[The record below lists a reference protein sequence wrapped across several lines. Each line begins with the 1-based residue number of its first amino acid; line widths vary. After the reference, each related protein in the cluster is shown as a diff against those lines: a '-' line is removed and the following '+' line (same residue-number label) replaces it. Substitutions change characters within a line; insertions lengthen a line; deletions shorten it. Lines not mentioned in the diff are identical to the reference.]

1 MEKRSINT
9 LRRFVAALLC
19 VTMLLPVIAVPGFA
33 TEETGDEDLIVVESS
48 DPTADPDETVTEGTL
63 SEDTELTGTEEAGN
77 ETKATTGG
85 TTPNAVV
92 FAASDIQWVK
102 DSDSSKDDVS
112 KGKTVMINIIDSIK
126 NAGYTGSY
134 AVTHAIFCGDYSK
147 NGKDYD
153 NKVDVTKNNAGVTGV
168 HDVLTSSEDGFGLVS
183 NLNDNRGSDQVIYV
197 QGNHDPDNTIGLD
210 AFGANDTEHFGVFVI
225 HEDNFPWK
233 QGDSDY
239 SGDSSAT
246 VTATANELTA
256 YFEERIANRDN
267 RPVFIAAHIP
277 LHYSVRCKNAWGGDN
292 MHANKIVDVLNR
304 YADKLTIIYL
314 FAHNHSA
321 IQNGYTGAY
330 DDYLGGAAVYLPA
343 GSKMLVPQGAIDTKA
358 ETTIKFTY
366 MNTGYI
372 GPYGGTC
379 ETQQSSAVFEIYE
392 DKVVVQRYGEDGAV
406 NLKDAGENAIS
417 GTSNNTTVYTNDDAE
432 SIIQLPNIFQLEM
445 PDEALLA
452 TGKTSSVAI
461 TGVAGKS
468 YSVEWV
474 SGDENIATVA
484 ADENDPLK
492 ATITAVNAGTVTIT
506 ATITETGTQTRAL
519 GDVTV
524 KTMTVTVADTPLVT
538 LATAGEHTFY
548 VFTDHDE
555 NGNPEGNDWKAD
567 TSARYFFV
575 SQDRGNPTAGRFMA
589 LHHNKQLDTAEGD
602 IMGSDGA
609 AWREVNA
616 KPVNVMELPIE
627 GDNLLVVDTANMS
640 ATDLSYITWQFA
652 RATKAYSTASG
663 ADTNNRFSDSYN
675 WYQIYPSHQSGVA
688 IESRQCLMLT
698 RGQQSGFNAL
708 THDPDNDGLCMFQG
722 SHFGWRMVNES
733 TNTGLISNPHYG
745 SVEDRKFAFYYD
757 PIQADFTTYYI
768 GSPDRTMGY
777 RTYLYKETKVTLTSD
792 IVAYMAD
799 TNGAVSKGVGLD
811 AGTGDVICISSDD
824 EIVKVPVTL
833 QMLSG
838 TFDTATAGTYTGL
851 TVTYAGKVI
860 TSNYTLTVNDATT
873 LIKNHGGMFRSSIYR
888 LVNEMI
894 PGRHYMIVDSA
905 EAGLAHAM
913 GAHAQG
919 SGSQGSGSDWSA
931 ISAHDVLIQSFRVG
945 GKNELLIDSTTY
957 SGYADQ
963 PLAYPMRENGY
974 AWDINATP
982 HTDSYEKA
990 IRLVWTPSVIQSTR
1004 NPYSASQ
1011 RYLTAI
1017 YADATRVNNG
1027 YRFLL
1032 NERDDG
1038 RLWQD
1043 DQGDLVLWFGGETS
1057 AKEEWK
1063 YLDSTGVVYA
1073 HAVRNLYYNIEAHNG
1088 NTYVDKMF
1096 CVETSTL
1103 AAENPAALARRTWMY
1118 ELTDDI
1124 DTITGRLDD
1133 SIGRVANGCNA
1144 SAPTGD
1150 YILVETFK
1158 NDGTIELVKV
1168 PVTVSM
1174 LSKGATTSANCAV
1187 DTSTDGTYE
1196 GLTLTYQGEVIT
1208 ENYTLVVA
1216 TSVDDNYPEFPDEG
1230 AVKIDKQ
1237 LDTTQ
1242 FDYLNTGAATIDLSV
1257 TGIPSQTGVD
1267 IVFILDTSSSM
1278 TDCIHNVDNGSYCST
1293 CGKTVSYSISRL
1305 KLLED
1310 TMANTLKKL
1319 RTPVDGYDPDIDVA
1333 VATFNG
1339 YIPIDANIRLNY
1351 ENRDKTGDTE
1361 CTDESRTTQCFN
1373 DRMDSSNVAL
1383 NFTSAAGLS
1392 DTDISNVINK
1402 LTTGSGT
1409 NYDRGMEYAYNL
1421 LKAKQE
1427 RDALNGETRQQ
1438 IVIFMSDGM
1447 PFQINYTMGNPFM
1460 IDWDNFL
1467 KGKTVTAVPREANS
1481 AILFNTYRNI
1491 GTTNWYDTS
1500 ESKWYNNQSTTI
1512 MWLAEAIKGDP
1523 SRRYQ
1528 IINPDLNISDPDI
1541 DSKNNIKM
1549 EYVSGLG
1556 ATIYTVGMGM
1566 AGNRRVTE
1574 AASHAVLSGIAS
1586 YDENGKRLYTDC
1598 TDATQFANTF
1608 DAITDTVRNAGN
1620 ASFTDQ
1626 MGEKFDLIYYKEK
1639 TITKADGT
1647 TDTIS
1652 FGDPK
1657 ITVNRYSL
1665 YYRNMVGETVD
1676 GVVVTENMV
1685 GTRRP
1690 IDPTVQETVT
1700 FSNDGTAAYSSAIG
1714 SSTNIMTAGV
1724 ICANTFFY
1732 NTTSEAV
1739 MIDHDG
1745 KADTAMISL
1754 DPECF
1759 YWKVGDIPQDEL
1771 VLSYPVYLTGSMEG
1785 TRPGGT
1791 YDTNTY
1797 AKLNYTNHLGNA
1809 CELSAESPKL
1819 PWNQATVGY
1828 GFYLVDKNGTPI
1840 INQTTGTTGSFERSV
1855 RVTKAVYQDFMLNSE
1870 GVSIEAATVLNM
1882 LPAGYLLF
1890 DQSAGYTVDLN
1901 SDGTGYYTIAAGRED
1916 GLKTTFVQGI
1926 GAVAVTGSGKVDTTA
1941 FVTSNTTVWFAV
1953 TANVLAV
1960 ADTVVVDYGLP
1971 VEIDVMG
1978 NEVLIGNN
1986 GTLEYVGPTSTF
1998 GEIEGSLNEHL
2009 QNLDVSTTAKFTTTS
2024 IDGAFGKAEVIKNT
2038 GDKNAKIRY
2047 TQTQMGMNKEETF
2060 VYAVNYTGQV
2070 GTQGYYYSTV
2080 TVIPATTIYYEDAF
2094 LTYTVRNNA
2103 DGSIITDEAVQWQAG
2118 EPNEG
2123 IQAEDRPG
2131 EFSKEGLDAN
2141 NLYGYD
2147 DAYANMNL
2155 YSMDAAHKV
2164 TVGQRTLSSGEE
2176 VETYATATFGFYGT
2190 GFDIVSVTSN
2200 KTGTIVVQVNG
2211 PTSNSYLVDT
2221 YYGYKYEDGQW
2232 VVDPSDADNALYQ
2245 IPVIKVEDL
2254 TYGKYDVTI
2263 SVYHAEL
2270 FDHEQ
2275 YDGTIYDFYLDAIR
2289 IYDPADDGADSDVI
2303 EDAYVADK
2311 EGWPSYEE
2319 LRNKLIAAGT
2329 FDALDDPNDSISGIV
2344 FIDNTL
2350 DANQN
2355 EVYTIG
2361 DYKNFGPNNEVYL
2374 APGQGI
2380 SFQLDAG
2387 SDKVAAIQLAMKSVN
2402 GATTAKV
2409 YDAQAE
2415 MADAVTDLQINTATE
2430 QYYDITKLNGRYA
2443 VILNTGSS
2451 ILSITNIKTTY
2462 LENPEGQS
2470 KVGFVM
2476 SRAIAAAALASLQDP
2491 DYSKPDTTELQ
2502 ISIGHTASLESDL
2515 RMNYRV
2521 KRSDLE
2527 GLDLTT
2533 AYLTVEKDVYPA
2545 YGEAY
2550 VDTLTLYP
2558 DLDAD
2563 SERLIFSLGGISA
2576 VEMGSELR
2584 AVLHILDSNG
2594 TEYTSKVDTMSILAY
2609 IRLCYQNAS
2618 YEEQPA
2624 LYRLLAD
2631 TLNYGAAAQRYFG
2644 RRTDCLVT
2652 DGMEAYLQYASAD
2665 FTEVPDAVKLVGE
2678 APAENVLVSKMGFAL
2693 NCAERTE
2700 LNVKLSL
2707 TGNADEI
2714 TAVKVTDGDGELLAT
2729 LTEFTQLSDG
2739 RLQVTYSGIKATQL
2753 RKMYY
2758 FTAYSGDTAVSATN
2772 GYSVEAFV
2780 TGCMKGSNAALAEL
2794 SRMCLYYGDSA
2805 AYYFNQQKG
2814 AENQ

>member
-1 MEKRSINT
+1 MEKRSINL
-9 LRRFVAALLC
+9 LRRFMAALLC
-19 VTMLLPVIAVPGFA
+19 LAMLLPLLTMPGFA
-33 TEETGDEDLIVVESS
+33 TEEREEVEYET
-48 DPTADPDETVTEGTL
+48 TATAAET
-63 SEDTELTGTEEAGN
+63 A
-77 ETKATTGG
+77 
-85 TTPNAVV
+85 PNAVIY
-92 FAASDIQWVK
+92 AASDFQWH
-102 DSDSSKDDVS
+102 
-112 KGKTVMINIIDSIK
+112 KTVSGAEQDDRAKGETVMKNIIASMKDF
-126 NAGYTGSY
+126 GYENGTPL
-134 AVTHAIFCGDYSK
+134 AVTHGLFLGDYSK
-147 NGKDYD
+147 RSRPYKTLYEAD
-153 NKVDVTKNNAGVTGV
+153 NDAGLKSVAT
-168 HDVLTSSEDGFGLVS
+168 VLGDETTGFGLTS
-183 NLNDNRGSDQVIYV
+183 NLDEITTLTDTRNAGDQVVYV
-197 QGNHDPDNTIGLD
+197 QGNHDPIETDGLD
-210 AFGANDTEHFGVFVI
+210 ASYGHDMGAFHVFVV
-225 HEDNFPWK
+225 HEEDFPWK
-233 QGDSDY
+233 QDGSLSDSGNDN
-239 SGDSSAT
+239 DHKTAVNNT
-246 VTATANELTA
+246 VIALERF
-256 YFEERIANRDN
+256 FEERIAARDN
-267 RPVFIAAHIP
+267 RPVFVIAHLP
-277 LHYSVRCKNAWGGDN
+277 LHYTRRTKDGDGDN
-292 MHANKIVDVLNR
+292 MYADKIVDVLNR
-304 YADKLTIIYL
+304 YGDQLTILYM
-314 FAHNHSA
+314 FGHNHSD
-321 IQNGYTGAY
+321 NY
-330 DDYLGGAAVYLPA
+330 DDYLGGAAIYLPVGA
-343 GSKMLVPQGAIDTKA
+343 TMPVPLSS
-358 ETTIKFTY
+358 TTSFGNKTLKFTY
-366 MNTGYI
+366 LNSGYI
-372 GPYGGTC
+372 GPYGGGCT
-379 ETQQSSAVFEIYE
+379 TQQTSTAFEIYE
-392 DKVVVQRYGEDGAV
+392 DRIVVRRFGENGQA
-406 NLKDAGENAIS
+406 NLKDAGTNAPS
-417 GTSNNTTVYTNDDAE
+417 YLSNNTTVYTNDSAVGT
-432 SIIQLPNIFQLEM
+432 IQMRNTFRLEM

-461 TGVAGKS
+461 AGVAGKS

-506 ATITETGTQTRAL
+506 ATITEVDTQTRAL

-524 KTMTVTVADTPLVT
+524 KTMTVTVADTPVVT

-609 AWREVNA
+609 VWREVNA
-616 KPVNVMELPIE
+616 EPVNVMELPIE

-640 ATDLSYITWQFA
+640 ATDLSYTTWQFA

-722 SHFGWRMVNES
+722 SNFGWRMVNES

-745 SVEDRKFAFYYD
+745 SVEDRKFAFYFD

-768 GSPDRTMGY
+768 GSPDRQMGY
-777 RTYLYKETKVTLTSD
+777 RTYLYKETKITLTSD

-811 AGTGDVICISSDD
+811 AGTGDVICISSGD
-824 EIVKVPVTL
+824 EIVNVPVTL

-860 TSNYTLTVNDATT
+860 TSNYTLTVNDAAT
-873 LIKNHGGMFRSSIYR
+873 LLKNHGGMFRSSIYR
-888 LVNEMI
+888 LVDQMI
-894 PGRHYMIVDSA
+894 PGRHYMIVDSN
-905 EAGLAHAM
+905 EIGQAHAL
-913 GAHAQG
+913 GANWRE
-919 SGSQGSGSDWSA
+919 SYENDWTGV
-931 ISAHDVLIQSFRVG
+931 SAHNVLIQSFRVG
-945 GKNELLIDSTTY
+945 GNNELFIDSTTY
-957 SGYADQ
+957 SGYPDDPVDY
-963 PLAYPMRENGY
+963 PLRENGY

-982 HTDSYEKA
+982 HTERYQRA
-990 IRLVWTPSVIQSTR
+990 VRLVWTPSVIQSTQ
-1004 NPYSASQ
+1004 NTNTN
-1011 RYLTAI
+1011 RYFTAI
-1017 YADATRVNNG
+1017 YGDQTRINNG
-1027 YRFLL
+1027 YRFLV
-1032 NERDDG
+1032 NELQDG
-1038 RLWQD
+1038 RMWLDGD
-1043 DQGDLVLWFGGETS
+1043 DDLVLYWGGSTS
-1057 AKEEWK
+1057 AEEEWK
-1063 YLDSTGVVYA
+1063 YSTTEGVYFA
-1073 HAVRNLYYNIEAHNG
+1073 SSVRSLYYNIEGHHN
-1088 NTYVDKMF
+1088 DKYEDKIF
-1096 CVETSTL
+1096 CMEDSSSGAPL
-1103 AAENPAALARRTWMY
+1103 FRRTWIY

-1187 DTSTDGTYE
+1187 DTTTDGTYE

-1278 TDCIHNVDNGSYCST
+1278 ERCIHNVDQGASCGT
-1293 CGKTVSYSISRL
+1293 CGTVAANESRQY
-1305 KLLED
+1305 LLQQ
-1310 TMANTLKKL
+1310 TMTNTLKKL
-1319 RTPVDGYDPDIDVA
+1319 RQGVDGYEPDIDVA

-1339 YIPIDANIRLNY
+1339 YTPIDSLIMLDY
-1351 ENRDKTGDTE
+1351 EKASEWDKDVSSAS
-1361 CTDESRTTQCFN
+1361 DATQVDP
-1373 DRMDSSNVAL
+1373 DRMDSSNIAL
-1383 NFTSAAGLS
+1383 NFTDAAGLS
-1392 DTDISNVINK
+1392 DTDIQNVINK
-1402 LTTGSGT
+1402 LSLGMGT

-1447 PFQINYTMGNPFM
+1447 PLQLNYIMGTPWM
-1460 IDWDNFL
+1460 IDWRYIL
-1467 KGKTVTAVPREANS
+1467 QGKASIDAVPSNAN
-1481 AILFNTYRNI
+1481 ANTLFNAYRNN
-1491 GTTNWYDTS
+1491 GQTNWYDTS
-1500 ESKWYNNQSTTI
+1500 EGKWYENQSTTI

-1523 SRRYQ
+1523 SQKYK
-1528 IINPDLNISDPDI
+1528 IINPDLNTAD
-1541 DSKNNIKM
+1541 KM

-1566 AGNRRVTE
+1566 AANKRITE
-1574 AASHAVLSGIAS
+1574 DAAHAVLSGIAS
-1586 YDENGKRLYTDC
+1586 YDENGKRLYSDC
-1598 TDATQFANTF
+1598 TNATQFANAF
-1608 DAITDTVRNAGN
+1608 DAITDTVRHAGN

-1626 MGEKFDLIYYKEK
+1626 MGEKFDLIYYNQK
-1639 TITKADGT
+1639 TVTKPDGT
-1647 TDTIS
+1647 TATID
-1652 FGDPK
+1652 FGDPT
-1657 ITVNRYSL
+1657 ITVKRYPL
-1665 YYRNMVGETVD
+1665 YYRYMIGETVD

-1700 FSNDGTAAYSSAIG
+1700 FNNDGTAAYSSAIG

-1724 ICANTFFY
+1724 ICAKTFFY

-1745 KADTAMISL
+1745 NADTAMISL

-1771 VLSYPVYLTGSMEG
+1771 VLTYPVYLTGSMEG

-1870 GVSIEAATVLNM
+1870 GVSVEAATVLNM

-1890 DQSAGYTVDLN
+1890 DQSAAYTVDLN
-1901 SDGTGYYTIAAGRED
+1901 SDGTGYYAIAAGRDD
-1916 GLKTTFVQGI
+1916 GLLTTFVQGI
-1926 GAVAVTGSGKVDTTA
+1926 SSVAVTGNSTVETTA
-1941 FVTSNTTVWFAV
+1941 FATSNTTVWFAV
-1953 TANVLAV
+1953 TANVQAV

-1998 GEIEGSLNEHL
+1998 GEIEGSLNEYL
-2009 QNLDVSTTAKFTTTS
+2009 QNLDVSTTARFTTTS

-2080 TVIPATTIYYEDAF
+2080 TVIPATTIYYEDSF
-2094 LTYTVRNNA
+2094 LTYTVRNNE
-2103 DGSIITDEAVQWQAG
+2103 DGSVITDEAVQWQAG
-2118 EPNEG
+2118 EPDDG
-2123 IQAEDRPG
+2123 VQAEDRPG

-2147 DAYANMNL
+2147 GAYANMNM
-2155 YSMDAAHKV
+2155 YSMGASHKV
-2164 TVGQRTLSSGEE
+2164 KVGQQMLSTGEE
-2176 VETYATATFGFYGT
+2176 VETFATASFSFYGT

-2200 KTGTIVVQVNG
+2200 KTGTIVVRVSG
-2211 PTSNSYLVDT
+2211 PTSETHLVDT
-2221 YYGYKYEDGQW
+2221 YYGYKFENDQW
-2232 VVDPSDADNALYQ
+2232 VVDPDDTENALYQ

-2275 YDGTIYDFYLDAIR
+2275 YDGKTYDFYLDAIR
-2289 IYDPADDGADSDVI
+2289 IYDPANDGAGNDVI
-2303 EDAYVADK
+2303 QDAYVADK

-2319 LRNKLIAAGT
+2319 LRNKLIAAGD
-2329 FDALDDPNDSISGIV
+2329 FDALNDPDDSISGIV

-2350 DANQN
+2350 DADQN
-2355 EVYTIG
+2355 KVYTIG
-2361 DYKNFGPNNEVYL
+2361 EYKNFGPNNEVYL

-2409 YDAQAE
+2409 YDSQAE

-2443 VILNTGSS
+2443 VVINTGSN
-2451 ILSITNIKTTY
+2451 ILSLTNLKTTY
-2462 LENPEGQS
+2462 SEDPNGTS
-2470 KVGFVM
+2470 TVKFVM
-2476 SRAIAAAALASLQDP
+2476 SREIAATALASLDAP
-2491 DYSKPDTTELQ
+2491 VELPPVTDDTTPDASELQ
-2502 ISIGHTASLESDL
+2502 LSMGHTVSLESDL
-2515 RMNYRV
+2515 QMNYRI
-2521 KRSDLE
+2521 KRENLE
-2527 GLDLTT
+2527 GYDLST
-2533 AYLTVEKDVYPA
+2533 AYLVVEKDVYSNK
-2545 YGEAY
+2545 GETDVERY
-2550 VDTLTLYP
+2550 TLYP
-2558 DLDAD
+2558 DLSSDPD
-2563 SERLIFSLGGISA
+2563 RVIFTLKGIQS

-2584 AVLHILDSNG
+2584 ATLCVSDAQGREVRSD
-2594 TEYTSKVDTMSILAY
+2594 VDVYSVLAY
-2609 IRLCYQNAS
+2609 VQTCFSSYS
-2618 YEEQPA
+2618 YEEDPA
-2624 LYRLLAD
+2624 LYRLLMD
-2631 TLNYGAAAQRYFG
+2631 TLNYGAAAQVCFD
-2644 RRTDCLVT
+2644 RRPETLVNA
-2652 DGMEAYLQYASAD
+2652 GMEAYQQYAS
-2665 FTEVPDAVKLVGE
+2665 TEPATELTATKVVGE
-2678 APAENVLVSKMGFAL
+2678 EPENALVSKMSFTL
-2693 NCAERTE
+2693 SFAERTE
-2700 LNVKLSL
+2700 MNVKLKL
-2707 TGNADEI
+2707 TGAADQI
-2714 TAVKVTDGDGELLAT
+2714 TAVKVTDAQGELLAT
-2729 LTEFTQLSDG
+2729 LTDITRLSDG
-2739 RLQVTYSGIKATQL
+2739 RLQVTYSDIKATQL
-2753 RKMYY
+2753 RQMYY
-2758 FTAYSGDTAVSATN
+2758 FTAYAGDAAVSATN
-2772 GYSVEAFV
+2772 GYSAEAYFAAFID
-2780 TGCMKGSNAALAEL
+2780 GGDALAQL
-2794 SRMCLYYGDSA
+2794 CRMCVYYGDSA
-2805 AYYFNQQKG
+2805 AYYFTQQKG
-2814 AENQ
+2814 ANNQ